1 MRRGYGR
8 ELAIGDFMNVGRIKI
23 SGPGF
28 RRPPSR
34 MMQLFH
40 LAVNPLLLNLLRKK
54 SVSGSLQ
61 AGAFGDTMYIQSID
75 DRWNDRMVRIHRA
88 VRGDLGRKR

>member
-8 ELAIGDFMNVGRIKI
+8 ELAIGDFMNAVRIKI
-23 SGPGF
+23 SGPRF

-40 LAVNPLLLNLLRKK
+40 LAVNPLLLNSAAQKC
-54 SVSGSLQ
+54 
-61 AGAFGDTMYIQSID
+61 
-75 DRWNDRMVRIHRA
+75 RWQQYKQVHSATRCTVNR
-88 VRGDLGRKR
+88 